1 MSTAPRFRR
10 NIRGV
15 AVRSPHA
22 SVAEKQAW
30 QDTLDQAIFELRLA
44 AIHRARALA
53 AIQRAL
59 SLGATW
65 SDVGGFLRD
74 HQLRIPRPR

>member
-1 MSTAPRFRR
+1 M
-10 NIRGV
+10 
-15 AVRSPHA
+15 RSPHTR
-22 SVAEKQAW
+22 VAEQHAW
-30 QDTLDQAIFELRLA
+30 QETLDQAIFELRLA

-53 AIQRAL
+53 SIQRAL